1 MEINYAFPPGDEC
14 TERCAHQPPN
24 SCNCSTPSFEVP
36 IRSGDPSSLALR
48 NCRVNP
54 PLGGCHNEEIFASRV
69 SPPNPTNGKHDSI
82 NPQVLTQK
90 YAPNFMK
97 IEGRAGAAPVWT
109 AIDPRLI
116 SAGGHFGLC
125 TALDLPPID
134 GSVRLKNVYDEYLRG
149 YGKNYSGYND
159 INAGQ
164 IMYWTDETFDS
175 PTFEPVF
182 SNSAEVTGTVYVD
195 PMGGIKPQYYRKP
208 LTATNPTTTRNTNYG
223 GELSWIQDSQ
233 EQREDIISKQQIP
246 TWQSDWSYRWRFR

>member
-1 MEINYAFPPGDEC
+1 MNINYAFPPGNEC
-14 TERCAHQPPN
+14 TDRCAHQPPN
-24 SCNCSTPSFEVP
+24 SCNCSARNFEVP
-36 IRSGDPSSLALR
+36 IEFGNPSSLSLR
-48 NCRVNP
+48 DCRVNP
-54 PLGGCHNEEIFASRV
+54 PFDGCHNEEAFASRV
-69 SPPNPTNGKHDSI
+69 SPPNPLSNETRSI
-82 NPQVLTQK
+82 NPQVFSQK

-97 IEGRAGAAPVWT
+97 VEGSAGAGPVWT

-134 GSVRLKNVYDEYLRG
+134 GSVRLKNVYDENLRG
-149 YGKNYSGYND
+149 YGKNYSGYSD

-164 IMYWTDETFDS
+164 IMYWKAEASDS

-195 PMGGIKPQYYRKP
+195 PMGGIKPQYYREP
-208 LTATNPTTTRNTNYG
+208 LTAANPTTTQNKNYG

-233 EQREDIISKQQIP
+233 EHREDIISKQQGPI
-246 TWQSDWSYRWRFR
+246 WQNDWSYRWTFS